1 MKRHTSIIIFLVTF
15 ALIISGVSAARLSIE
30 VLPVIKGLT
39 YFVNYTE
46 TVNQT
51 PQKIWTYWEDKGSVG
66 CTNRLRI
73 DIYNS
78 SIDKLKKTPQEFIDS
93 LNPSNQNKLQ
103 CTAWSKA
110 VLFSPGENNNLV
122 TYWYPFNISGNFT
135 GQFRLYSC
143 NEIYEKPPFTF
154 EVLKWQQSTDS
165 ADSEELFEKIAI
177 KNNDENNIEIT
188 LKSRQDMND
197 LLILPAKYP
206 RGWIFEYA
214 KIDQLKKGRE
224 SKISMAYVPGIWTP
238 TNITLHFVTENGMY
252 HFEKEFAIEKQQSDD
267 RILFATIAAIIFILI
282 VFIVKYKTH

>member
-1 MKRHTSIIIFLVTF
+1 VG
-15 ALIISGVSAARLSIE
+15 ISCEPLF
-30 VLPVIKGLT
+30 KGLT

-51 PQKIWTYWEDKGSVG
+51 PQKIWTYWEDKGSIG

-78 SIDKLKKTPQEFIDS
+78 SIDKLKKTPEGFIDP
-93 LNPSNQNKLQ
+93 LNTSNQNKLQ
-103 CTAWSKA
+103 YTAWSKE
-110 VLFSPGENNNLV
+110 VLFSPGENDYLV
-122 TYWYPFNISGNFT
+122 TYWYPFNISGKFT

-143 NEIYEKPPFTF
+143 NEIYEKPPFAF
-154 EVLKWQQSTDS
+154 EVLKWQQFPEP
-165 ADSEELFEKIAI
+165 ADSEKMFEKIAI

-188 LKSRQDMND
+188 LKSRQDLNN

-224 SKISMAYVPGIWTP
+224 IKIPMSYIPGIWAP
-238 TNITLHFVTENGMY
+238 TNITLHFVTEDGTY
-252 HFEKEFAIEKQQSDD
+252 YFEKEFTIEKQQSDN
-267 RILFATIAAIIFILI
+267 RILFATITTIFFILTI
-282 VFIVKYKTH
+282 FFVKHRTH